1 MDIGQY
7 ILGLVIFIFSAYI
20 LTILKSLMIRFFKKN
35 VGEFAAKFIE
45 QFGWPFTIFLSL
57 LISLQFIDTT
67 FISEKYLFLVPF
79 VIISYYSLKIIQ
91 LFLDLLLKPKDE
103 EFAVIIKFV
112 RNAITWII
120 WFIVLVLVLKNLG
133 FNVSTLVTS
142 FGVLS
147 IALAFTVQ
155 NILMD
160 IFSYFSIYLD
170 KPFKVGDFII
180 VGNESGTV
188 KKVGLRSTR
197 VLSLKGEELIFSNRK
212 LTENVIHNYRR
223 MVKRRKTFEIRVS
236 QETSL
241 ENLKKLLE
249 ELKKVVEEEEITEV
263 ERIHFREIFEAFYV
277 FEAVYYIKSNDYNIY
292 MDVQENI
299 NFKIKEFLEKNNI
312 QLV

>member
-1 MDIGQY
+1 MNFGQY
-7 ILGLVIFIFSAYI
+7 ILGLVIFICSAYV
-20 LTILKSLMIRFFKKN
+20 LTLFKSLLIKFFEAW
-35 VGEFAAKFIE
+35 VGEFAAKFIKL
-45 QFGWPFTIFLSL
+45 FGWPFTVFLSL
-57 LISLQFIDTT
+57 LISLQFIDTS
-67 FISEKYLFLVPF
+67 FISDKYLFLVPF
-79 VIISYYSLKIIQ
+79 AIISYYSLKIIQ

-147 IALAFTVQ
+147 IALAFTIQ

-170 KPFKVGDFII
+170 KPFKIGDFII
-180 VGNESGTV
+180 VGTESGTV
-188 KKVGLRSTR
+188 KKIGLRSTR

-223 MVKRRKTFEIRVS
+223 MVKRRKTFEIKVS

-241 ENLKKLLE
+241 ENLNKLLK
-249 ELKKVVEEEEITEV
+249 ELKKIVKEEKLTEI
-263 ERIHFREIFEAFYV
+263 ERIHFKDIVDSAHV